1 MAVSKEESLEYHRK
15 NRPGKIEIKATKSL
29 FTSRDL
35 SLAYSPGVSFPCL
48 EIEENPQKV
57 YEYTAKGN
65 LVAVITN
72 GSAVLGLGNI
82 GALAG
87 KPVMEGKGVLF
98 KKFADIDVF
107 DIELTTD
114 TPDQFIQAVKA
125 MEPTF
130 GGINL
135 EDISAPDCFYIEEQ
149 LKKQL
154 KIPVFHDD
162 QHGTAIISTAAILN
176 AVELTGKK
184 FDEIKVVY
192 NGAGAAGIACCKLH
206 FAIGLKK
213 ENVILCD
220 SKGVI
225 YKGRKEGMNPYKEE
239 LAAET
244 DCRTLEEALVGAD
257 VFVGISVKD
266 ALKPE
271 MLLKMADNPVIFAL
285 ANPDPEIDYDLA
297 KETRPDAI
305 IATGRSD
312 YPNQVNNVLGF
323 PFIFRGALDCQAT
336 EINDEMKLAAAH
348 ALAELAK
355 QDVPDSV
362 LKAYG
367 VESLCYGKDY
377 LIPKP
382 FDTRA
387 MLWVTPAVAEAATK
401 TGVAGK
407 PIKDIEAYRYQLE
420 ELMGMSRQVMRIV
433 INKAKK
439 DLQKIV
445 FPEGDHPLIL
455 MAAQA
460 VRDENIGIPVL
471 LGNED
476 DIHKIINEKKI
487 HIDLKEIEIIDP
499 GRHPKLEV
507 YSENLLHKRERK
519 GFTRTETLKL
529 MMANRNYF
537 AASMLNAGDADAML
551 SGITTHYSNVILPA
565 LQLIDKEPGINRICS
580 LHMIMINKKL
590 YFFSD
595 TIVNILPDTQNLV
608 EITLQTA
615 NFVRELNIEPN
626 IALLSYS
633 NFGSTRNKQTKE
645 IAQAVRMIKEIE
657 PELNIDGEMMIDFAI
672 NPDLRKEHYPFSS
685 LKGTANVF
693 IFPELNSANI
703 ASRIMN
709 RLGLAE
715 KVGPILLGFNKAVH
729 AIHRGSELQDIINM
743 AAIAAMDAR
752 EKAKV
757 KKGSGSSNVC
767 QSPF

>member
-1 MAVSKEESLEYHRK
+1 MAVSKEESLDYHRK

-35 SLAYSPGVSFPCL
+35 SMAYSPGVSYPCL
-48 EIEENPQKV
+48 EIEENPQLA
-57 YEYTAKGN
+57 YEYTARGN

-72 GSAVLGLGNI
+72 GTAVLGLGNI
-82 GALAG
+82 GSLAG

-107 DIELTTD
+107 DLELNTE

-125 MEPTF
+125 LEPTF

-162 QHGTAIISTAAILN
+162 QHGTAIISTAALLN

-184 FDEIKVVY
+184 INEIKVVY

-206 FAIGLKK
+206 FTVGVKK

-239 LAAET
+239 FAAET

-271 MLLKMADNPVIFAL
+271 MLLKMAENPVIFAL

-297 KETRPDAI
+297 KKTRPDAI
-305 IATGRSD
+305 MATGRSD

-323 PFIFRGALDCQAT
+323 PYIFRGALDCQAT
-336 EINDEMKLAAAH
+336 EINDEMKLAAAK
-348 ALAELAK
+348 ALAELTK

-367 VESLCYGKDY
+367 VESLTYGSDY

-382 FDTRA
+382 FDPRA

-407 PIKDIEAYRYQLE
+407 PIEDIEGYRYQLE
-420 ELMGMSRQVMRIV
+420 ELMGMARQVMRIV

-439 DLQKIV
+439 DLQRIV
-445 FPEGDHPLIL
+445 LPEGDHPLII

-460 VRDENIGIPVL
+460 IKDENIGIPVL
-471 LGNED
+471 LGNKNRILEVIKD
-476 DIHKIINEKKI
+476 KKL
-487 HIDLKEIEIIDP
+487 HVDLNDLLIIDP
-499 GRHPKLEV
+499 ISHNKVDQFAEM
-507 YSENLLHKRERK
+507 LLKRRERK
-519 GFTRTETLKL
+519 GFTQNDSLKV
-529 MMANRNYF
+529 MRSNRNYF
-537 AASMLNAGDADAML
+537 GAAMVSTGDADAML
-551 SGITTHYSNVILPA
+551 SGITTNYSNIILPA

-590 YFFSD
+590 YFFAD
-595 TIVNILPDTQNLV
+595 TIVNVSPDAQTLV
-608 EITLQTA
+608 EIVLQTA
-615 NFVRELNIEPN
+615 KFVRELNIEPN
-626 IALLSYS
+626 VALLSYS
-633 NFGSTRNKQTKE
+633 NFGSSRNKETHK
-645 IAQAVRMIKEIE
+645 IAHAVKMIKELD
-657 PELNIDGEMMIDFAI
+657 PELNVDGEMMIDFAI
-672 NPDLRKEHYPFSS
+672 NPELRNEHYPFST
-685 LKGTANVF
+685 LKGAANVF

-703 ASRIMN
+703 ASRMIN

-715 KVGPILLGFNKAVH
+715 KVGPIILGFKKSVH
-729 AIHRGSELQDIINM
+729 TIHRGSELQDIINM

-757 KKGSGSSNVC
+757 KK
-767 QSPF
+767 